1 MVHYQHL
8 AVVAVEMEAE
18 DGAVAQA
25 EVARLVGQRRLLSTV
40 PHLMEQAV
48 AAGH

>member
-18 DGAVAQA
+18 DGAVAKA
-25 EVARLVGQRRLLSTV
+25 EVARLVGQRRLLSAV

>member
-25 EVARLVGQRRLLSTV
+25 EVARLVGQRRLLSAV
-40 PHLMEQAV
+40 PHLVEQTV

>member
-8 AVVAVEMEAE
+8 AVVAVEKEAE

-25 EVARLVGQRRLLSTV
+25 EVTGLVLEGGSLAAV

>member
-1 MVHYQHL
+1 MYQHL
-8 AVVAVEMEAE
+8 AALAVEMEAE

-25 EVARLVGQRRLLSTV
+25 EIAGFVLERGDLSAV
-40 PHLMEQAV
+40 PHLVEQAV

>member
-8 AVVAVEMEAE
+8 AALAVEVEAE

-25 EVARLVGQRRLLSTV
+25 EVAGLVLEGGYLSAV
-40 PHLMEQAV
+40 SHLVEQAV

>member
-8 AVVAVEMEAE
+8 AALAVEMEAE

-25 EVARLVGQRRLLSTV
+25 EVTGLVLEGGSLAAV

>member
-8 AVVAVEMEAE
+8 AMVAVEMESE

-25 EVARLVGQRRLLSTV
+25 QVAGLVLEGGSLAAV
-40 PHLMEQAV
+40 PHLVEQTV

>member
-18 DGAVAQA
+18 DGAVAKA
-25 EVARLVGQRRLLSTV
+25 EVSGLVAERRRLAAV
-40 PHLMEQAV
+40 PHLVEQTV

>member
-8 AVVAVEMEAE
+8 AVVAVEKEAE

-25 EVARLVGQRRLLSTV
+25 EVTGLIAERCRFTAM

>member
-8 AVVAVEMEAE
+8 AVVAVEMESE

-25 EVARLVGQRRLLSTV
+25 EVSGLVAERRRLAAV
-40 PHLMEQAV
+40 PHLVEQAV

>member
-8 AVVAVEMEAE
+8 AVVAVEVESE

-25 EVARLVGQRRLLSTV
+25 EVSGLVLEGGSLAAVT
-40 PHLMEQAV
+40 HLMEQAV

>member
-8 AVVAVEMEAE
+8 AALAVEMEAE

-25 EVARLVGQRRLLSTV
+25 EVARLVGQRRLLSAV
-40 PHLMEQAV
+40 PHLV
-48 AAGH
+48 K